1 MDARPPSPTNDATPA
16 AAQVRGAALL
26 RRACDG
32 DTLALMRPTI
42 PEHGIHHHHHDEPH
56 LILVL
61 AGRYVSSAEGMP
73 EVCDA
78 PALVYNPPGTE
89 HRDRFRSRDGL
100 FLAITLPQGA
110 EARMFEDLPTPARAC
125 RMPGT
130 ALGLGLRAVR
140 ELASWDGD
148 SPLAWQ
154 CLRAELATSL
164 AHAPAARLRPDALR
178 RVQARLDDPAAPPPS
193 VSELAALA
201 RCHPV
206 HFARIFRATVGVAPS
221 AYARQRRV
229 AAAMHWL
236 ARGRTATDAARAL
249 GFTDDSHLH
258 RSFVRVAGLTPG
270 AFRRACGH

>member
-1 MDARPPSPTNDATPA
+1 MDARAPSPLDHRTPA

-26 RRACDG
+26 RREVGG

-42 PEHGIHHHHHDEPH
+42 PEHGIGHHQHDEPH

-61 AGRYVSSAEGMP
+61 AGRYVSTAQGMP

-100 FLAITLPQGA
+100 FLAITLPRDA
-110 EARMFEDLPTPARAC
+110 EPAMFEDMRAPAHAC

-130 ALGLGLRAVR
+130 ALALGVRAVR
-140 ELASWDGD
+140 ELATWDAH

-154 CLRAELATSL
+154 CLRAELASSL
-164 AHAPAARLRPDALR
+164 RDAPAARLRADALR
-178 RVQARLDDPAAPPPS
+178 RVLARLDEPDAPPPT
-193 VSELAALA
+193 VAELAALA

-206 HFARIFRATVGVAPS
+206 HFARVFRATVGVAPS

-236 ARGRTATDAARAL
+236 ARGRTATDTAHGL

-258 RSFVRVAGLTPG
+258 RSFVRVTGLTPG